1 MAMVARRCMKLLGM
15 ILPLLLIK
23 PDVEQFATL
32 RSAAPKVARRGIVES
47 LDPIVT
53 VLGYSVKDTAIAL
66 VKAYK
71 DLQSIKKVHTLVD
84 IANAQ
89 RHAERLALRIF
100 VGINISQEGKN
111 ILLPNTTLPLL
122 LVSNTTFQ
130 HLVRDVLADQTLTGV
145 SAIHAEPGV
154 GKSVAGALAILQWS
168 QANPKH
174 ITVLVGGSINYLKDF
189 FRVKDEADAPAV
201 AASLFP
207 ILCGKGIRLQ
217 IILDNIF
224 DKELDSTDARL
235 LMGLARASHTYGHV
249 IVVSQSQ
256 QVATDVANLN
266 GARTRMAPQ
275 QRDILEYR
283 WDEPMARQLI
293 LCLNATARVPNQMES
308 NSRMTRLWERILRF
322 FGRNPVFAGNNWNQN
337 ETKSALEAAQKEL
350 VEEDVRKI
358 LEATKFPDKAG
369 GWKPTDI
376 QEFLLSGK
384 RPTLPV
390 QVVGGGRA

>member
-1 MAMVARRCMKLLGM
+1 MKLLGM

-32 RSAAPKVARRGIVES
+32 RSAAPKVARSGVFES
-47 LDPIVT
+47 LDPIAT
-53 VLGYSVKDTAIAL
+53 VLGYSVKDIAVAL
-66 VKAYK
+66 VKAYE
-71 DLQSIKKVHTLVD
+71 DLQSIKKVDTLVD

-89 RHAERLALRIF
+89 RHAEQLAIRIF
-100 VGINISQEGKN
+100 DGIKITQEGKN
-111 ILLPNTTLPLL
+111 ILLPNITLPLL
-122 LVSNTTFQ
+122 PVSNTPFQ
-130 HLVRDVLADQTLTGV
+130 HLVCDVLADQTLTGV

-174 ITVLVGGSINYLKDF
+174 ITVLVRGSLKYLRDF
-189 FRVKDEADAPAV
+189 FRVEDEADASIV
-201 AASLFP
+201 AGHLFP

-217 IILDNIF
+217 IIFDNVF
-224 DKELDSTDARL
+224 DKELGIRGEL

-249 IVVSQSQ
+249 IVVSQSR

-283 WDEPMARQLI
+283 WDEPMTRQLI

-308 NSRMTRLWERILRF
+308 NSRTTRLWERILRF
-322 FGRNPVFAGNNWNQN
+322 FGRNPVFAGNSWNQN

-390 QVVGGGRA
+390 QVVGAGRA

>member
-1 MAMVARRCMKLLGM
+1 MKLFGL
-15 ILPLLLIK
+15 ILPLLFIK
-23 PDVEQFATL
+23 SDVGLFAVLRGGVQKHPNKTTRFAVDAATL
-32 RSAAPKVARRGIVES
+32 EYIANW
-47 LDPIVT
+47 VT
-53 VLGYSVKDTAIAL
+53 VLGVTMKDSCLAAME
-66 VKAYK
+66 K
-71 DLQSIKKVHTLVD
+71 IKKQRPLAD
-84 IANAQ
+84 IQNVQKHSSELAMRIIDLAEKSQ
-89 RHAERLALRIF
+89 QAHAIF
-100 VGINISQEGKN
+100 
-111 ILLPNTTLPLL
+111 LPNSSLPMFP
-122 LVSNTTFQ
+122 VNDTPFQ
-130 HLVRDVLADQTLTGV
+130 HLINDVIADQTLTGV

-174 ITVLVGGSINYLKDF
+174 ITVLVGGSLQNLQHF
-189 FRVKDEADAPAV
+189 FRIEHERFMPPV

-224 DKELDSTDARL
+224 DKEVGSADAQL
-235 LMGLARASHTYGHV
+235 LMGLARASHRYGHV

-293 LCLNATARVPNQMES
+293 LCLNATARVPHQMES
-308 NSRMTRLWERILRF
+308 NSRMTTLWERILRF
-322 FGRNPVFAGNNWNQN
+322 FGRNPVFAGNSWNQN

-350 VEEDVRKI
+350 VEEDIRKI

-369 GWKPTDI
+369 GWKPTNI

-384 RPTLPV
+384 LPTLPV
-390 QVVGGGRA
+390 PVVAAGRA